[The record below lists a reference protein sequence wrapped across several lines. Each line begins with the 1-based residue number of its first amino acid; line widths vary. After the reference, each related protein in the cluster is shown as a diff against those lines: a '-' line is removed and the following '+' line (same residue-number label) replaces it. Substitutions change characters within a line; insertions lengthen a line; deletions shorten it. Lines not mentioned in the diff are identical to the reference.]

1 MKKFLLLAAA
11 VVAFSSL
18 AFATTCASEIGT
30 VTSSL
35 TSCTISGFTG
45 TALTGETVTFS
56 FSNGNGTLTLG
67 AVDFNAAL
75 GIAGLQFTD
84 GNGTS
89 SYSGF
94 GDTATLSPTTGCQT
108 NYNCSLDGVYEQGS
122 FTQLSNSNGLLTIT
136 ATGASTQM
144 LTPAASTYGPAS
156 VGNQTAIAFGSSYDG
171 NNALAN
177 EETDVYLLAT
187 YQNPV
192 PEPTTFVLMGAGL
205 GLVGL
210 LRSRA
215 ARK

>member
-1 MKKFLLLAAA
+1 
-11 VVAFSSL
+11 
-18 AFATTCASEIGT
+18 
-30 VTSSL
+30 
-35 TSCTISGFTG
+35 
-45 TALTGETVTFS
+45 
-56 FSNGNGTLTLG
+56 
-67 AVDFNAAL
+67 
-75 GIAGLQFTD
+75 
-84 GNGTS
+84 
-89 SYSGF
+89 
-94 GDTATLSPTTGCQT
+94 
-108 NYNCSLDGVYEQGS
+108 
-122 FTQLSNSNGLLTIT
+122 
-136 ATGASTQM
+136 M